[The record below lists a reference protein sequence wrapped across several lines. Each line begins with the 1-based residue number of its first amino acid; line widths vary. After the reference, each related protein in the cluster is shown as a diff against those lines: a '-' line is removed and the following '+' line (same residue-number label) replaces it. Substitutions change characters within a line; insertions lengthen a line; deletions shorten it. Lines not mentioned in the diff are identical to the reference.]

1 MDSRKKGSPTQWIP
15 WILFTEKTSIKI
27 VSCGD
32 GLHMAN
38 LKFHFIFNVQQAPA
52 CSTNFSKNCDH
63 LANAG
68 KFWTS
73 ELSLGKIGN
82 LNSGS
87 KLLVGFIMGI
97 SFQWQSITF
106 RAMVCSYES
115 EVYIIQ
121 FSNRMDLNSFRIN
134 LRCKKSHNRCHLL
147 PLAATGCGSG
157 FGISLSSSITG
168 EANADG
174 AGSGGFGLP

>member
-1 MDSRKKGSPTQWIP
+1 MDGFPKIRFSNSVDSVDSFLLK
-15 WILFTEKTSIKI
+15 KTSIKI
-27 VSCGD
+27 DSCVDGFAYGQPQVS
-32 GLHMAN
+32 
-38 LKFHFIFNVQQAPA
+38 FYIQ
-52 CSTNFSKNCDH
+52 CSTNFSKHCDH

-97 SFQWQSITF
+97 SFQWQSITI
-106 RAMVCSYES
+106 RAMACSYES

-121 FSNRMDLNSFRIN
+121 FSNRMDLNSYQSPMQKQPQS
-134 LRCKKSHNRCHLL
+134 LS
-147 PLAATGCGSG
+147 LAATRSHRLWQWLWYIIIVFHHGRGKCRWCR
-157 FGISLSSSITG
+157 
-168 EANADG
+168 
-174 AGSGGFGLP
+174 

>member
-1 MDSRKKGSPTQWIP
+1 MDSVDSFYWKNIHKNRQLWWWFAYGQPQ
-15 WILFTEKTSIKI
+15 
-27 VSCGD
+27 VSFYIQCS
-32 GLHMAN
+32 
-38 LKFHFIFNVQQAPA
+38 VQQTPA

-106 RAMVCSYES
+106 RAMACSYES

-121 FSNRMDLNSFRIN
+121 FSNRMDLNSYQSPMQ
-134 LRCKKSHNRCHLL
+134 KKPQSLS
-147 PLAATGCGSG
+147 LAATRSHRLWQWLWYIIIVFHHGRGKCRWCR
-157 FGISLSSSITG
+157 
-168 EANADG
+168 
-174 AGSGGFGLP
+174 